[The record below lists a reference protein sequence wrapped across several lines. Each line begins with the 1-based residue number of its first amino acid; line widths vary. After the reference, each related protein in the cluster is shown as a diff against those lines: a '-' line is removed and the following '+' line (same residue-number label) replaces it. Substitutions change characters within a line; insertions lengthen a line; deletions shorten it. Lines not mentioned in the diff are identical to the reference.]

1 MTSLNADRNA
11 RRRHR
16 TAPLLTT
23 LLAGAG
29 LAAAACGSGAGSA
42 PVNAPPASPHTAAEQ
57 AATRNWLAKTNQMWA
72 NDDFAA
78 LDQIT
83 TGEMRTV
90 YRYEEQQAKTAMN
103 PSRPAF
109 QLTGLSITVP
119 CQNARTAIFVAYGDT
134 DVFTLG
140 QGMQPVA
147 MVFQRTAGTWKL
159 AAAVHYPSGG
169 AGWPA
174 LCRQRPAT
182 TAPAL
187 LAPDSY
193 APDLAR
199 VLTRAMTGA
208 QTTTVTASP
217 FAVNGF
223 LAGSGSVNG
232 QAATW
237 IRQDRRAGVSF
248 TGNFAPA
255 PDPTFALPLGNGC
268 GYWLIGFLT
277 QTSTHGS
284 PSGLRKTSWPDSSPV
299 ATPRPAV
306 VHHESDTYITT
317 YTALDPLRSAGGTV
331 ALDGFFGWPLTA
343 VAS

>member
-1 MTSLNADRNA
+1 VNSSRKRSAA
-11 RRRHR
+11 
-16 TAPLLTT
+16 LLSA

-29 LAAAACGSGAGSA
+29 LAVVACGGGAASTA
-42 PVNAPPASPHTAAEQ
+42 ANAPPASSHTAAEQ
-57 AATRNWLAKTNQMWA
+57 AATLNWLDQSSDMWTA
-72 NDDFAA
+72 SDFAA
-78 LDQIT
+78 LNRVT

-90 YRYEEQQAKTAMN
+90 YQVEEEQATLPAGA
-103 PSRPAF
+103 SRQPF
-109 QLTGLSITVP
+109 QLTGLSITIP
-119 CQNARTAIFVAYGDT
+119 CQVAGDDVFVAYGDT

-140 QGMQPVA
+140 QSMQRYA
-147 MVFQRTAGTWKL
+147 MVFQRSGGNWKL
-159 AAAVHYPSGG
+159 AAAVQYPGG

-174 LCRQRPAT
+174 LCSQG
-182 TAPAL
+182 TASTASAL
-187 LAPDSY
+187 LAPDRY
-193 APDLAR
+193 TADLAR

-208 QTTTVTASP
+208 QPTTATASP

-223 LAGSGSVNG
+223 LSGQDSVNG

-237 IRQDRRAGVSF
+237 IRQDQAAGVSF
-248 TGNFAPA
+248 TGHFTPA
-255 PDPTFALPLGNGC
+255 PDPTFALPLANDR

-277 QTSTHGS
+277 QATTHSS
-284 PSGLRKTSWPDSSPV
+284 PSGLRATSWPDSSPV

-306 VHHESDTYITT
+306 VHHETDTYITT

>member
-1 MTSLNADRNA
+1 MNVSQ
-11 RRRHR
+11 RRRK
-16 TAPLLTT
+16 APLLTA

-29 LAAAACGSGAGSA
+29 LAAAACGGGAGSV
-42 PVNAPPASPHTAAEQ
+42 PVNAPPASLHAAAERT
-57 AATRNWLAKTNQMWA
+57 ATLNWLAKTNQMWA
-72 NDDFAA
+72 KDDFAA
-78 LDQIT
+78 LDQVT
-83 TGEMRTV
+83 TGEMRAI
-90 YRYEEQQAKTAMN
+90 YQYEEQQAKTAKN
-103 PSRPAF
+103 TSRQAF
-109 QLTGLSITVP
+109 QLTGLSITIP
-119 CQNARTAIFVAYGDT
+119 CQDAGTAIFVAYGDT

-140 QGMQPVA
+140 QGMQPFA
-147 MVFQRTAGTWKL
+147 MVFQRAGGTWKL
-159 AAAVHYPSGG
+159 AAAVHYPGGG

-182 TAPAL
+182 TAPAV

-193 APDLAR
+193 TPDLAR

-208 QTTTVTASP
+208 QTTTTTAAP

-223 LAGSGSVNG
+223 LSGSGSVNG

-248 TGNFAPA
+248 TGRFTPA
-255 PDPTFALPLGNGC
+255 PDPTFALPLANGR

-277 QTSTHGS
+277 QTSAHSS
-284 PSGLRKTSWPDSSPV
+284 PSGLRKTSWPDSSPI

-306 VHHESDTYITT
+306 VHHETDTYITT
-317 YTALDPLRSAGGTV
+317 YTALDPLRSAGGMV

>member
-1 MTSLNADRNA
+1 MKAS
-11 RRRHR
+11 RRRG
-16 TAPLLTT
+16 AASLLTA

-29 LAAAACGSGAGSA
+29 LAATACGAGAGPA
-42 PVNAPPASPHTAAEQ
+42 PVNAPPASPHTAAEKT
-57 AATRNWLAKTNQMWA
+57 ATLNWLAKTNQMWA
-72 NDDFAA
+72 KGDFAA
-78 LDQIT
+78 LDQVT
-83 TGEMRTV
+83 TAEMHAV
-90 YRYEEQQAKTAMN
+90 YQHEEQQAKTAKN
-103 PSRPAF
+103 TSRQAF
-109 QLTGLSITVP
+109 QLTGLSITIP
-119 CQNARTAIFVAYGDT
+119 CQNAGTAIFVAYGDT

-147 MVFQRTAGTWKL
+147 MVFRRAGGAWKL
-159 AAAVHYPSGG
+159 AATVRYPSGG
-169 AGWPA
+169 AGWPV

-182 TAPAL
+182 SAPAV
-187 LAPDSY
+187 LAPDAY

-208 QTTTVTASP
+208 QPTTVTAAP

-223 LAGSGSVNG
+223 LSGSGSVNG

-248 TGNFAPA
+248 TGRFAPA
-255 PDPTFALPLGNGC
+255 PDPTLALPLASGR

-277 QTSTHGS
+277 QVSSHS
-284 PSGLRKTSWPDSSPV
+284 SSSGLRTTSWPDTSPI
-299 ATPRPAV
+299 ATPRPRV
-306 VHHESDTYITT
+306 VHHETDTYITT